1 MKKYIA
7 FWIDKYI
14 PLDEFDSSDPC
25 LFEDFLVNLSSEYN
39 VEKESEEF
47 RFKIEESQCRKKKYN
62 PSLFFSKNI
71 FDLKVIIGDNGAG
84 KTQLLKKMAKTVAGY
99 YNNKEPYILVYVDDE
114 KETFGCFT
122 NIEKKIQYS
131 TDDGETFTELMRNE
145 GSIQNPMEE
154 SDGKFNGLSV
164 YYSPIFNDIDF
175 RMETMSYASMLLNME
190 YISTDALL
198 AYDVNDLTM
207 LREEM
212 DKKYKDY
219 DRLSA
224 YLQMEHQRLND
235 FFIENGEYFS
245 SFFNTP
251 NRLFFKPMLE
261 NILACVNILVSRN
274 EEVLVNQYFIDEIQN
289 GNGTKEY
296 QSLDDIPKE
305 EIFEQS
311 RTAFASNF
319 KSLSLDDKFRY
330 SLLLNYCCHEK
341 FELESDLNELIYCND
356 ICKLKLWKR
365 DSFAKE
371 RKTIE
376 EILNECKK
384 VGVAQKNGYEFNIRQ
399 NKESLKIINRLYNSL
414 LRDTPFF
421 EFSLPRPL
429 SSGERYLLKFYYRL
443 YSVLKKGH
451 CENIYLFIDEADTCL
466 HPDWQYH
473 WVERFVAG
481 LEKIND
487 SLKENGYIL
496 NDLRCQIFL
505 TTHSPFVL
513 SELLRDNVVFLKRKQ
528 TASYQWRNV
537 EVKDYLIEDK
547 PSTFFAGNLFD
558 LLNSG
563 FFVENTIGHFA
574 EDKIKECI
582 SMIKENKNSEYA
594 EMLISQIGDPILKEL
609 VSNLRD

>member
-1 MKKYIA
+1 MKKYIS

-14 PLDEFDSSDPC
+14 PLDEFDSSGPC
-25 LFEDFLVNLSSEYN
+25 LFENFLVNLSSEYN
-39 VEKESEEF
+39 VEKKEGVF
-47 RFKIEESQCRKKKYN
+47 QFKIKEYLCKKKKYN

-71 FDLKVIIGDNGAG
+71 FDLKVFIGDNGAG
-84 KTQLLKKMAKTVAGY
+84 KTQLLKKIAKIAAGY
-99 YNNKEPYILVYVDDE
+99 NECEEKYVLLCVDDE
-114 KETFGCFT
+114 KKEYGYIT
-122 NIEKKIQYS
+122 NVESEIKCSIDENIFVGYEEKRYDLADVS
-131 TDDGETFTELMRNE
+131 
-145 GSIQNPMEE
+145 EE
-154 SDGKFNGLSV
+154 SLLEGLYV
-164 YYSPIFNDIDF
+164 YYSPIFNDIDS
-175 RMETMSYASMLLNME
+175 RMEAMPYAPFSLNVKN
-190 YISTDALL
+190 ISTDALL
-198 AYDVNDLTM
+198 AYDVSDLTM

-212 DKKYKDY
+212 DEKYKDY

-224 YLQMEHQRLND
+224 YLQMEHQRMND

-251 NRLFFKPMLE
+251 NRLFFKPMME

-274 EEVLVNQYFIDEIQN
+274 EKVFIQQHFIYELQN
-289 GNGTKEY
+289 EDGVKEY
-296 QSLDDIPKE
+296 QALDDISKQK
-305 EIFEQS
+305 ILEQS
-311 RTAFASNF
+311 RTDFASNF

-341 FELESDLNELIYCND
+341 FELENGLDELIDFND
-356 ICKLKLWKR
+356 VCSLKLWKR
-365 DSFAKE
+365 ESFVEE
-371 RKTIE
+371 RDKIE
-376 EILNECKK
+376 EILNVCKK
-384 VGVAQKNGYEFNIRQ
+384 VGVAQKDGYEFNISQ

-466 HPDWQYH
+466 HPDWQYR
-473 WVERFVAG
+473 WVERFVSG

-487 SLKENGYIL
+487 SLKNNGYIS

-513 SELLRDNVVFLKRKQ
+513 SELLRDNVVFLKRNR
-528 TASYQWRNV
+528 TESYPWGNV
-537 EVKDYLIEDK
+537 VVKDYLIEDK

-563 FFVENTIGHFA
+563 FFVENTIGCFA
-574 EDKIKECI
+574 ESKIKECI